1 MNLLLDLLYLIG
13 PGRLRRASGEALL
26 ALLVF
31 GGLAVAVTW
40 PVVGNLDQVIVG
52 GGELGGWLWRS
63 WWHFQ
68 EVEALGQSELG
79 FLDRVATLVGLGR
92 YPETGNILDIL
103 LLSYPLDRWFG
114 FPASHNLKVLVILI
128 GNGLCGYVLARSLS
142 PSRAVALAAGAVAIV
157 NPIVFQDINKT
168 GLRQVLLWW
177 LLLYPVVLAR
187 AQRTGSRIDGA
198 LVGVVFSLVAGFYWF
213 YGLFAVMFSALH
225 VGGWWIKERPLF
237 RQAMEW
243 MVPATIAAAVGV
255 LFFVTPYL
263 SSGAGQS
270 GQGGIENLPELTFF
284 LEFPAYDTIADAP
297 LRPANYRDNVLS
309 SLHRTIDSAW
319 PADYAFNPEHGVLA
333 LPLAAFLFGVLPG
346 LFVRRA
352 RTWAV
357 VWGVFFLGTLGP
369 FLKLGAQKDTS
380 EVVLLG
386 DHVIRLPYALMFQF
400 IPGMSRMFAP
410 YRMASMVVVATVALV
425 ALCLGGLPPWRRRL
439 LGAVALVGVALQPFY
454 RFDLGPVEEG
464 SGGPA
469 MWRVPTQTSAMQ
481 VPAWY
486 RGLDPDTRQGIVE
499 LPLEQQQDI
508 LTAYQSVHRQKV
520 YRSWATAPAIPPP
533 FRESGGGAPAQRL
546 RWLASEEPA
555 GDRAEG
561 LLRDLSREPL
571 DTDLSLLPDEALRA
585 LMGEADY
592 RWIVVH
598 ERGFYLHEPTQGD
611 VMYRHVVRALAERLG
626 QEPVELTEHEAF
638 DWPGKERQF
647 PAGPAWIPWSS
658 REVHLPS
665 ERMPSRYF
673 MAVFDLQTWAGE
685 HPPAGTPSPAPD
697 TPSPAPDTPSPAP
710 DTPSSAPDTPSP
722 APDTPPPPGAAA
734 PPVSGPAAGS
744 DPAASGS
751 GAAPPPG

>member
-13 PGRLRRASGEALL
+13 PGRLRRAFGEALL

-31 GGLAVAVTW
+31 GALAVAVTW
-40 PVVGNLDQVIVG
+40 PVAGNLDHVIVG

-68 EVEALGQSELG
+68 EVEALGQSDLG
-79 FLDRVATLVGLGR
+79 WFDRIATLVGLGR

-128 GNGLCGYVLARSLS
+128 GNGICGYVLARSLT

-168 GLRQVLLWW
+168 GMRQVLLWW

-198 LVGVVFSLVAGFYWF
+198 LVGLVFSLVAGFYWF
-213 YGLFAVMFSALH
+213 YGLFAVLFSVVHLA
-225 VGGWWIKERPLF
+225 GWWIKERPLF

-243 MVPATIAAAVGV
+243 MVPAAIAAAVGV

-297 LRPANYRDNVLS
+297 LRPSNYRDNVLS

-333 LPLAAFLFGVLPG
+333 LPLAAFLFGVLPS
-346 LFVRRA
+346 LFLRRA

-386 DHVIRLPYALMFQF
+386 AYVVRLPYTLMFQF

-425 ALCLGGLPPWRRRL
+425 ALSLGQLPPWRRRL
-439 LGAVALVGVALQPFY
+439 LGGIALVGVALQPFY

-486 RGLDPDTRQGIVE
+486 RGLDPGVRQGIIE

-533 FRESGGGAPAQRL
+533 FREAGGGPPAQRL

-561 LLRDLSREPL
+561 LLRDVSREPF
-571 DTDLSLLPDEALRA
+571 DTDLSLLPDDALRA
-585 LMGEADY
+585 LMAEADY
-592 RWIVVH
+592 RWVVVH

-611 VMYRHVVRALAERLG
+611 VMYRHVVAALAARLG
-626 QEPVELTEHEAF
+626 QQPVELTEHEAF
-638 DWPGKERQF
+638 DWPGKDRQF

-658 REVHLPS
+658 REVHLPA

-673 MAVFDLQTWAGE
+673 MAVFDLHSWAAE
-685 HPPAGTPSPAPD
+685 HPPPADAEPESPPTSALPPASPAEPPAPPAPSPAPLG
-697 TPSPAPDTPSPAP
+697 S
-710 DTPSSAPDTPSP
+710 
-722 APDTPPPPGAAA
+722 PPPPA
-734 PPVSGPAAGS
+734 PV
-744 DPAASGS
+744 DAASGD
-751 GAAPPPG
+751 